1 MATGEGMQWD
11 EYHFYIMG
19 CGLTVCVYPGQ
30 MSDWGLFTPGLK
42 AAEKCFIVGTR
53 VFTLQALA
61 QRLGCLDLFGGF
73 CFSIWVEIALI
84 RNVRTVYWSSKKK
97 KKIQKYSLCCASH
110 ISLFGSQ
117 ITVIT
122 ESNVGQTG
130 ELLLCCDCGNYY
142 PRHTRVYTTP
152 LFQIE
157 QQFWYNGH
165 HYILTVDK
173 PQVQILEFVD
183 LIFTMLA
190 TFFVGFVAFDLP

>member
-1 MATGEGMQWD
+1 MWPHSLCLSRPNVWLGP
-11 EYHFYIMG
+11 FYTWFES
-19 CGLTVCVYPGQ
+19 CWKVLHSWNTCVYFTGL
-30 MSDWGLFTPGLK
+30 SSAFGLFGS
-42 AAEKCFIVGTR
+42 VW
-53 VFTLQALA
+53 
-61 QRLGCLDLFGGF
+61 GF
-73 CFSIWVEIALI
+73 CLSIWVEIALI

-122 ESNVGQTG
+122 ELNVGQTG
-130 ELLLCCDCGNYY
+130 KLLLCCDCGNY